1 MKRKTYWVYLN
12 GEYIA
17 DYRTLRGCLNY
28 IERRKL
34 EYNYD
39 NDLGIIDNEGNEYH
53 PYTGKMMNESI
64 NEWNMWDGDKRSS
77 YPRQTRLIDVA
88 DRKRREQMLDRKERY
103 NNDPEYHEHIKRLEN
118 ELRRTDD
125 PQHAEYLERR
135 ISKLKSLVEGVKLSR
150 TSRTIR
156 ESLSKRYKTHNKI
169 NESISTKDTEYIGGK
184 FLIDETNFNNLPMFS
199 HVNVSNAD
207 WEELKQEYGYSSSM
221 TFEKVDR
228 DVWKLISVFIP
239 GPIGK
244 PNRSVNVSDGV
255 EVSIREILKH
265 NVYKVSGKTY
275 EYNDIYVAIPLHR
288 PDGDMNVL
296 YMYKGS
302 DNFKY
307 DERVTLI
314 KLLKSHDK
322 NNDALF
328 KFSTIREDDTII
340 INICLDN
347 GSKYYL
353 KCNVDE
359 IDEIL
364 KTHSKRVFR
373 NNFNTY
379 F

>member
-1 MKRKTYWVYLN
+1 MLNRDKRILESLSKKYGNKYILNEVKKSEKEWDMEVYTTYGGIQYATEKTPEGWRFTVDGYDGGRRW
-12 GEYIA
+12 
-17 DYRTLRGCLNY
+17 RTKPNMEKVVGTRIKRIDRYKWSDDGDDWHEVIFPDRDPNY
-28 IERRKL
+28 I
-34 EYNYD
+34 
-39 NDLGIIDNEGNEYH
+39 GGV
-53 PYTGKMMNESI
+53 GK
-64 NEWNMWDGDKRSS
+64 
-77 YPRQTRLIDVA
+77 
-88 DRKRREQMLDRKERY
+88 
-103 NNDPEYHEHIKRLEN
+103 NNHR
-118 ELRRTDD
+118 
-125 PQHAEYLERR
+125 A
-135 ISKLKSLVEGVKLSR
+135 
-150 TSRTIR
+150 IR
-156 ESLSKRYKTHNKI
+156 ESLRYKPHNKI
-169 NESISTKDTEYIGGK
+169 NESMNTKDTEYIGGK
-184 FLIDETNFNNLPMFS
+184 FLIDETDFNNLPMFS
-199 HVNVSNAD
+199 HVNVSNGD
-207 WEELKQEYGYSSSM
+207 WEELYQEYGYSSSM

-228 DVWKLISVFIP
+228 DVWKLVSVFIP

-244 PNRSVNVSDGV
+244 PNRTVNVSDGI

-296 YMYKGS
+296 YMHKGS
-302 DNFKY
+302 DNMRY
-307 DERVTLI
+307 DDRITLL

-328 KFSTIREDDTII
+328 KFSTIREDDTVL
-340 INICLDN
+340 INICHDN

>member
-1 MKRKTYWVYLN
+1 MLNRDKNILESLSKKYGKRYILNEVKKSDKEWDMEVYTTYGGIQYATEKTPEGWNFTVDGYDGGRRWKTKPNMEKVVGTRIKRIDRYN
-12 GEYIA
+12 WSGDG
-17 DYRTLRGCLNY
+17 DYHEVIFPDRDPNY
-28 IERRKL
+28 I
-34 EYNYD
+34 
-39 NDLGIIDNEGNEYH
+39 GGV
-53 PYTGKMMNESI
+53 GK
-64 NEWNMWDGDKRSS
+64 
-77 YPRQTRLIDVA
+77 
-88 DRKRREQMLDRKERY
+88 
-103 NNDPEYHEHIKRLEN
+103 NNHR
-118 ELRRTDD
+118 
-125 PQHAEYLERR
+125 A
-135 ISKLKSLVEGVKLSR
+135 
-150 TSRTIR
+150 IR
-156 ESLSKRYKTHNKI
+156 ESLIYKTHNKI
-169 NESISTKDTEYIGGK
+169 NESMNTKDTEYIGGK
-184 FLIDETNFNNLPMFS
+184 FLINETDFNNLPMFS
-199 HVNVSNAD
+199 HVNVSNGD

-221 TFEKVDR
+221 IFEKVDR
-228 DVWKLISVFIP
+228 DVWKLVSVFIP

-244 PNRSVNVSDGV
+244 PNRTINVSDGV

-307 DERVTLI
+307 DDRVTLI

-328 KFSTIREDDTII
+328 KFSTIREDDTIL
-340 INICLDN
+340 INICHDN

-359 IDEIL
+359 LDEIL

>member
-1 MKRKTYWVYLN
+1 MKIKKYCVYLN
-12 GEYIA
+12 DKCIA
-17 DYRTLRGCLNY
+17 DFRTLRGCLNF

-34 EYNYD
+34 EANYD
-39 NDLGIIDNEGNEYH
+39 NDLSIIDNEGNEYH
-53 PYTGKMMNESI
+53 PYTGEMMNESI
-64 NEWNMWDGDKRSS
+64 NEWNMWDGDRRSS
-77 YPRQTRLIDVA
+77 YPRQTRMID
-88 DRKRREQMLDRKERY
+88 DRKPIHNKARY
-103 NNDPEYHEHIKRLEN
+103 NNDPEYHEHIKRLED

-135 ISKLKSLVEGVKLSR
+135 ISKLKSLGEGVKLSR
-150 TSRTIR
+150 TTRAIR
-156 ESLSKRYKTHNKI
+156 ESLSKKYKIHNKI
-169 NESISTKDTEYIGGK
+169 NESINTKETEYIGGK
-184 FLIDETNFNNLPMFS
+184 FLIDETDFNNLPMFS
-199 HVNVSNAD
+199 HVNIGNVG
-207 WEELKQEYGYSSSM
+207 WEELYQEYGYSPSM

-228 DVWKLISVFIP
+228 DVWKLVSVFIP
-239 GPIGK
+239 RLIGK
-244 PNRSVNVSDGV
+244 TNRNVNVSDGI

-275 EYNDIYVAIPLHR
+275 ENNDIYVAVPLHR

-296 YMYKGS
+296 YMHRGS

-307 DERVTLI
+307 DDRVTLI

-322 NNDALF
+322 NNNALF

-347 GSKYYL
+347 GNKYYL
-353 KCNVDE
+353 KCNYKE
-359 IDEIL
+359 IDDFL
-364 KTHSKRVFR
+364 RKNSKRVFR